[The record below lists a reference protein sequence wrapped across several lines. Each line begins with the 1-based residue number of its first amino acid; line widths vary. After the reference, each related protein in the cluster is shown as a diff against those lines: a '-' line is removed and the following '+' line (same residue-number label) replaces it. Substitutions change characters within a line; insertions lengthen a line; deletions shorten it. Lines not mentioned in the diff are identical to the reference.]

1 MNKIYQ
7 KTFPALKNAGFTLIE
22 LLVVVLIIGILAAV
36 ALPKYEIAVEK
47 ARAAEPLSVLKSLRD
62 AQELYYMAYDRY
74 TGNLAELDIQVPT
87 GKYYT
92 YDCSSGRTC
101 FARPTIAGYPTIE
114 FHMAQKTSGAND
126 NYLGKHWCQFAGMTG
141 DTTMAAGIC
150 KSLGPEDKTMTA
162 GKYYMIGAVYEK

>member
-1 MNKIYQ
+1 MK
-7 KTFPALKNAGFTLIE
+7 KGFTLIE

-36 ALPKYEIAVEK
+36 ALPQYERAVAK
-47 ARAAEPLSVLKSLRD
+47 ARVTEALVALKSITD

-101 FARPTIAGYPTIE
+101 FAHPTQPGYPTIE
-114 FHMAQKTSGAND
+114 FHMAQKTSGAKD